1 MAKSLGD
8 QIREVCQHQDLVA
21 DIIRSRIIY
30 VAGPYSAKTIFGKLR
45 NIYRAWRAARRLW
58 EQGYTV
64 VCPHMNSALM
74 DGAISNDEFILRDLS
89 ILGKCD
95 AIYMLKG
102 WSRSKGARLE
112 RDYAL
117 QLGLEALYE

>member
-1 MAKSLGD
+1 MKSKL
-8 QIREVCQHQDLVA
+8 A
-21 DIIRSRIIY
+21 Y

-58 EQGYTV
+58 AEGYTV

-95 AIYMLKG
+95 AVYMLKG

-117 QLGLEALYE
+117 QLGLEVLYE